1 MWINMKKK
9 KENPKRKSIKR
20 NSPLGRIAGI
30 VKLPDNFD
38 YKKELRE
45 ILWEKYLSIEAGNS

>member
-1 MWINMKKK
+1 MKKI
-9 KENPKRKSIKR
+9 NIKRKSIKWD
-20 NSPLGRIAGI
+20 SPLGRIAGI

-45 ILWEKYLSIEAGNS
+45 ILWEKYLSIETRNS